1 MIVREVSDCFHK
13 NFKNIL
19 MNVFIKVHR
28 CEFLRI
34 TTKIQKEIKQWV
46 RAKCEHEGMLQ
57 QGYNLLM
64 ISKKTPQNGAKGTK
78 KECQKHHKKGHQE
91 HHKEKHPRGRLG

>member
-1 MIVREVSDCFHK
+1 
-13 NFKNIL
+13 

-34 TTKIQKEIKQWV
+34 TTKVQKEVKQWV

-57 QGYNLLM
+57 QGCNLLM
-64 ISKKTPQNGAKGTK
+64 IKQENTQKWCKGDLKKNVKNIAKGTNK
-78 KECQKHHKKGHQE
+78 KRTNKSITKRNTQE
-91 HHKEKHPRGRLG
+91 EDWDERY